1 MRLSK
6 LQHVSNHA
14 DIKACLSILENGGIL
29 LYPTDTV
36 WGIGCDATN
45 EAAISKIFTL
55 KNRIESKAMI
65 VLLEDEAEL
74 LNYVEDHSFQIFD
87 YIKGIHKPTTVIYP
101 RAKNLAPNLIG
112 EDGSVAIRICKDP
125 FCKTLIKQFGKPI
138 VSTSA
143 NISGYPTPM
152 CFNDISLEIIEG
164 VDYVVKYKQDDNEIK
179 QPSAIVKWDIEG
191 NLVIIRA

>member
-1 MRLSK
+1 MF
-6 LQHVSNHA
+6 QNHA

-45 EAAISKIFTL
+45 EAAVSKIFTL

-65 VLLEDEAEL
+65 VLLEDETEL

-101 RAKNLAPNLIG
+101 SAKNLASNLIG

-125 FCKTLIKQFGKPI
+125 FCKTLIKEFGKPI

-179 QPSAIVKWDIEG
+179 QPSAIIKWDAEG
-191 NLVIIRA
+191 NLIIIRA

>member
-1 MRLSK
+1 MF
-6 LQHVSNHA
+6 QNQA
-14 DIKACLSILENGGIL
+14 DIKAGLSILEKGGIL

-45 EAAISKIFTL
+45 ESAVSKIFTL
-55 KNRIESKAMI
+55 KNRVESKAMI
-65 VLLEDEAEL
+65 VLLEDETEL
-74 LNYVEDHSFQIFD
+74 LNYVEDQSFPIFD

-101 RAKNLAPNLIG
+101 KAKNLATNLIG

-125 FCKTLIKQFGKPI
+125 FCKSLIKEFGKPI

-179 QPSAIVKWDIEG
+179 QPSAIVKWDAQG

>member
-1 MRLSK
+1 MF
-6 LQHVSNHA
+6 QNHA

-45 EAAISKIFTL
+45 EAAVSKIFTL

-65 VLLEDEAEL
+65 VLLDDETEL

-125 FCKTLIKQFGKPI
+125 FCKSLIKQFGKPI

-179 QPSAIVKWDIEG
+179 QPSAIVKWDTEG

>member
-1 MRLSK
+1 M
-6 LQHVSNHA
+6 
-14 DIKACLSILENGGIL
+14 
-29 LYPTDTV
+29 
-36 WGIGCDATN
+36 
-45 EAAISKIFTL
+45 
-55 KNRIESKAMI
+55 
-65 VLLEDEAEL
+65 
-74 LNYVEDHSFQIFD
+74 
-87 YIKGIHKPTTVIYP
+87 IYP

-179 QPSAIVKWDIEG
+179 QPSAIVKWDAEG

>member
-1 MRLSK
+1 MF
-6 LQHVSNHA
+6 QNHA

-45 EAAISKIFTL
+45 EAAVSKIFTL

-65 VLLEDEAEL
+65 VLLEDETEL

-179 QPSAIVKWDIEG
+179 QPSAIVKWDTEG
-191 NLVIIRA
+191 NLIIIRA

>member
-1 MRLSK
+1 MF
-6 LQHVSNHA
+6 QNHA

-45 EAAISKIFTL
+45 EAAVSKIFTL

-65 VLLEDEAEL
+65 VLLEDETEL
-74 LNYVEDHSFQIFD
+74 LNYVQDHSFQIFD

-101 RAKNLAPNLIG
+101 KAKNLASNLMG

-152 CFNDISLEIIEG
+152 CFNDISFEIIEG

-179 QPSAIVKWDIEG
+179 QPSAIVKWDAEG

>member
-1 MRLSK
+1 MFA
-6 LQHVSNHA
+6 NHD
-14 DIKACLSILENGGIL
+14 DIQACLEVLQKGGII

-45 EAAISKIFTL
+45 EAAVKRIFEL
-55 KNRIESKAMI
+55 KKRADSKAMI
-65 VLLEDEAEL
+65 ILVHDEQSI
-74 LNYVEDHSFQIFD
+74 LNYVEINELQVFD

-101 RAKNLAPNLIG
+101 SAKNLASNLIG

-152 CFNDISLEIIEG
+152 CFNDISFEIIEG

-179 QPSAIVKWDIEG
+179 QPSAIVKWDAEG

>member
-1 MRLSK
+1 MNS
-6 LQHVSNHA
+6 
-14 DIKACLSILENGGIL
+14 DINQEVHKAFEIIKEGGII

-45 EAAISKIFTL
+45 EAAVSKIFTL

-65 VLLEDEAEL
+65 VLLEDETEL

-101 RAKNLAPNLIG
+101 SAKNVASNLIG

-125 FCKTLIKQFGKPI
+125 FCKTLIKEFGKPI

-164 VDYVVKYKQDDNEIK
+164 VDYVVKYKQDDDEIK
-179 QPSAIVKWDIEG
+179 QPSAIVKWDAQG